1 MAHAWLRSGSQMR
14 KPFIALLLLAGVAAA
29 NRVSASDVT
38 GTDSERLKLVN
49 GQMAQELRSH
59 AARLGT
65 QTNPVLAE
73 TVYVGYTPTQ
83 FIPGWVENN
92 NPALNPGR
100 NSNYWQ
106 IWAGYGPELISP
118 AKSHTYHVA
127 YSSGFAGSGAMW
139 DWENPV
145 KGDSLQGWWPQRA
158 LYIASGN
165 QLRPDENRPWWA
177 IDIGNT
183 ANYVINQRRGGPWTG
198 ADTNAGFRT
207 FGVVGVWHIDDAGAP
222 VAAPGTSPTTGPL
235 WTVLSGSR
243 SAWMGLRQHGD
254 TRFSDPLTRNPF
266 NEDVLMFNGFSSF
279 SSTGNDK
286 SFPGYGSQMDQ
297 LLYRD
302 VNVPSGSDL
311 KLDFKWQTNMSTVF
325 STSSSTRT
333 GWFDKDP
340 LQFTTGNVAPNNYI
354 SSTSSGANAPRDS
367 FMLYVGAPVT
377 DSTFVASNGDN
388 AYPVFD
394 RQRRWFAE
402 TVRANEGLCKEILS
416 VAGNN
421 AATSSSITVPAA
433 TLAPMLSASGGR
445 IRVVF
450 RVKTNRGFDDENLT
464 GSSLGKGAAQVDDI
478 KATIVATGATPWGSS
493 GVGFEADGDIDNRTT
508 LDALNAFKSTGKPP
522 LPLAHV
528 HRVRGQGLLLI
539 FDICGPWGSP
549 SRQCNSDGVIMSIGD
564 HDYGEAAGGLYD
576 GTADSE
582 PNDNM
587 VSPAIQL

>member
-1 MAHAWLRSGSQMR
+1 MHCDDGGSQMR
-14 KPFIALLLLAGVAAA
+14 RTFVALLLLLGVAWSAY
-29 NRVSASDVT
+29 RIYASDLT
-38 GTDSERLKLVN
+38 GGGAEGLKLTN
-49 GQMAQELRSH
+49 RQMAQEMRSR
-59 AARLGT
+59 AARFGT
-65 QTNPVLAE
+65 QTNPAQAE

-92 NPALNPGR
+92 NPATNPGR
-100 NSNYWQ
+100 NTNYWQ

-118 AKSHTYHVA
+118 TKSHTYHVA

-139 DWENPV
+139 DWETPV
-145 KGDSLQGWWPQRA
+145 KGDSLQGWWPHRA
-158 LYIASGN
+158 LYTFTAD
-165 QLRPDENRPWWA
+165 QVRPDENRPWWA

-183 ANYVINQRRGGPWTG
+183 ANYTINERRGGPWTG
-198 ADTNAGFRT
+198 ADTNPGFRT
-207 FGVVGVWHIDDAGAP
+207 FGVIGVWHIDDAGAP
-222 VAAPGTSPTTGPL
+222 VGGAGLTAPQWTTPGTG
-235 WTVLSGSR
+235 R
-243 SAWMGLRQHGD
+243 AAWMGLRQHGD
-254 TRFSDPLTRNPF
+254 TRFSDPLTKNPF
-266 NEDVLMFNGFSSF
+266 NEDVLALNQIGAVSS
-279 SSTGNDK
+279 SGNDK

-302 VNVPSGSDL
+302 VTVPSGSDL
-311 KLDFKWQTNMSTVF
+311 KLDFKWRTNMSTGF
-325 STSSSTRT
+325 GTAGTSRT

-354 SSTSSGANAPRDS
+354 SSTTSGANAPRDS
-367 FMLYVGAPVT
+367 FMVYVGAPVT
-377 DSTFVASNGDN
+377 GSTFVASNGDN